1 MSDRSWK
8 KDFMSNYK
16 EDERTGNDA
25 VANAMRPL
33 QRLYESSGT
42 LVDLK
47 NPNLDF
53 TKDLTIGFA
62 D

>member
-1 MSDRSWK
+1 
-8 KDFMSNYK
+8 MSNYK
-16 EDERTGNDA
+16 EDERAGNDA

-33 QRLYESSGT
+33 QRLYESNGT

-53 TKDLTIGFA
+53 TKDLTIGFS